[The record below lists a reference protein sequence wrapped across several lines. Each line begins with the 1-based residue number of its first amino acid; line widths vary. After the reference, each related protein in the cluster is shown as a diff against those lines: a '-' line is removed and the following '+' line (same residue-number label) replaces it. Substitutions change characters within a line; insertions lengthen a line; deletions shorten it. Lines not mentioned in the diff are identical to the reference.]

1 MGGGP
6 SKMTLISRLKN
17 RDNDIAMVRRRVASV
32 TQQRDELQR
41 KLAKIRDEMTLID
54 ETLGLEK
61 DINNRNSTINE
72 LLFRKGELEEE
83 LADTQLLLLSV
94 NNALEQIEKYN
105 NTQDMTKLFYDDEF
119 KTLYSKVIDRQK
131 LKYKD
136 YNNRNSNL
144 IRLSN
149 KLKSKYSNDLRNS
162 EYQDDHNRYFMTLNS
177 IFWWVYYIL
186 FIIIT
191 YQIIYIQTDITLI
204 SKIVIILILGLYP
217 LLYRMYDLV
226 IMKI

>member
-1 MGGGP
+1 MGGSP
-6 SKMTLISRLKN
+6 SKSTLRSRLN
-17 RDNDIAMVRRRVASV
+17 NWDNDIDMVRQRVASV

-61 DINNRNSTINE
+61 DINNRNSTIDE

-83 LADTQLLLLSV
+83 LVDTQLLLLSV
-94 NNALEQIEKYN
+94 NKALEQIEKYN
-105 NTQDMTKLFYDDEF
+105 NTQTLTKLFYDDKF
-119 KTLYSKVIDRQK
+119 NILYSKVIDRQK

-136 YNNRNSNL
+136 YNNRNRNL

-217 LLYRMYDLV
+217 LLHRMYDLV

>member
-1 MGGGP
+1 MGSGP
-6 SKMTLISRLKN
+6 SKTTLISRLN
-17 RDNDIAMVRRRVASV
+17 NWDNDIAMVRQRVASV
-32 TQQRDELQR
+32 TQQRDELEM

-61 DINNRNSTINE
+61 NINNRNSTINE
-72 LLFRKGELEEE
+72 LLFRKEELEEE

-105 NTQDMTKLFYDDEF
+105 NTQDITKLFYDDEF

-191 YQIIYIQTDITLI
+191 YQIIYIQTDITLRN
-204 SKIVIILILGLYP
+204 KIVIILILGLYP